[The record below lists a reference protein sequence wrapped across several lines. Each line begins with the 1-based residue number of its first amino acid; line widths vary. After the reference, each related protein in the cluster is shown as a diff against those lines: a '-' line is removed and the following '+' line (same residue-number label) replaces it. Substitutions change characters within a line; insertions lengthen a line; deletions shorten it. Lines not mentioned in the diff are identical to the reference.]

1 MELNL
6 KAMNTRTWRNVGL
19 VVLAAGA
26 LYYPAYRLYKYLSN
40 RNKNNETAENNHKA
54 FIPTYRKDH
63 KARHRHTTT
72 G

>member
-6 KAMNTRTWRNVGL
+6 KAMNTKTWRNVGL
-19 VVLAAGA
+19 IVLAAGA

-40 RNKNNETAENNHKA
+40 RKKNEDLPGSNHKA
-54 FIPTYRKDH
+54 FVPTYRKDH
-63 KARHRHTTT
+63 KARHRHHTT